1 MTESTASRPHRT
13 LAIDTALGACSVA
26 VVDVTGFA
34 PVVFDSEEMATGHA
48 EAIMPMIA
56 RVMEKADGGFAS
68 LTRVTVST
76 GPGSFTG
83 IRIGISAAR
92 AIGLA
97 AGIPVVGV
105 STLAAYAAPLI
116 DPMQSG
122 VIAVGIDARHGS
134 VFFQAFTASGR
145 TIVLPRLLTV
155 KEASRV
161 IGSGPVRLAGSG
173 AAALAVEAMS
183 LGLNASIV
191 DVNPAPDIYWLAKL
205 GLAADPANAPAKPM
219 YLRAPNAAPQDA
231 ARVQRR

>member
-1 MTESTASRPHRT
+1 MTESTASRPQRT

-26 VVDVTGFA
+26 VVDATGFA
-34 PVVFDSEEMATGHA
+34 PLVFDSEEMSTGHA

-56 RVMEKADGGFAS
+56 RVMEKVEGGFPS
-68 LTRVTVST
+68 LSRVTVSI

-92 AIGLA
+92 AIALA

-116 DPMQSG
+116 DPTQSG
-122 VIAVGIDARHGS
+122 VIGVGIDARHGS

-145 TIVLPRLLTV
+145 TIVLPRLVTM

-161 IGSGPVRLAGSG
+161 IGSGPVRLAGSA
-173 AAALAVEAMS
+173 AAALAVETMA
-183 LGLNASIV
+183 LGLQASIL
-191 DVNPAPDIYWLAKL
+191 DVNPSPDIYWLAKL
-205 GLAADPANAPAKPM
+205 GLAADPATAHAKPM
-219 YLRAPNAAPQDA
+219 YLRAPNASPQDA